1 MPLISKWL
9 SRLMKMVPLILLVLA
24 PQLLGA
30 QGMGSLS
37 LSEAIQLAQS
47 HYPMLGQKDLVQLT
61 EKLST
66 QNINTAFL
74 PQPTFSGQATYQS
87 DVTNLS
93 LPIPGFSI
101 PSPQK
106 DQYRVVA
113 GVEQLVYDGG
123 MVKTQKEIQH
133 LNTGVEQ
140 NKVEVE
146 LYGLKAR
153 INQLYFNVLL
163 QEELLK
169 QNELVSKNIQAG
181 IDKVE
186 PQVQNGTMLRSN
198 LLVLQAERL
207 QAKQRTIEITAAR
220 KGLLEMLSIYLGL
233 PLPQDLHL
241 QKPQAISVADT
252 LLLRP
257 ELQLF
262 QSQSDLVAGQKQLI
276 RSRNLPKANAFFQ
289 GGYGRPG
296 LNLLSNEFKPFYIT
310 GFRINWPLGGLYT
323 SGREKKLAVINQQTI
338 DLQKQTFLL
347 NTKSQ
352 LQQQQADID
361 KYAAL
366 LATDKEIIELRMQVT
381 ESAKAQLENAV
392 ITSNDFLIQVNAED
406 SARQAMILHELQ
418 WLQAQVSYQIT
429 MGKL

>member
-1 MPLISKWL
+1 M
-9 SRLMKMVPLILLVLA
+9 
-24 PQLLGA
+24 
-30 QGMGSLS
+30 
-37 LSEAIQLAQS
+37 
-47 HYPMLGQKDLVQLT
+47 
-61 EKLST
+61 
-66 QNINTAFL
+66 
-74 PQPTFSGQATYQS
+74 
-87 DVTNLS
+87 
-93 LPIPGFSI
+93 
-101 PSPQK
+101 
-106 DQYRVVA
+106 
-113 GVEQLVYDGG
+113 VYDGG

-220 KGLLEMLSIYLGL
+220 KGLLEMLSIYLGQ
-233 PLPQDLHL
+233 PLPEELHL
-241 QKPQAISVADT
+241 QKPQAISGADT
-252 LLLRP
+252 LLQRP

-323 SGREKKLAVINQQTI
+323 AGREKKLAVINQQTI

-347 NTKSQ
+347 NTRSQ
-352 LQQQQADID
+352 LQQEQAEID
-361 KYAAL
+361 KYGAL
-366 LATDKEIIELRMQVT
+366 FATDKEIIELRRQIT

-418 WLQAQVSYQIT
+418 WLQAQVNYQIT

>member
-1 MPLISKWL
+1 
-9 SRLMKMVPLILLVLA
+9 MKMVPLILVVLA
-24 PQLLGA
+24 PQLLKA
-30 QGMGSLS
+30 QGRESLS

-61 EKLST
+61 ENLST

-74 PQPTFSGQATYQS
+74 PQPTISGQATYQS
-87 DVTNLS
+87 DVTGLS

-106 DQYRVVA
+106 DQYRMVA

-123 MVKTQKEIQH
+123 MVKTQKEIQQ
-133 LNTGVEQ
+133 LNTAVEQ

-146 LYGLKAR
+146 LYGLKTR

-181 IDKVE
+181 IAKVE
-186 PQVQNGTMLRSN
+186 PQVQNGNMLRSN

-207 QAKQRTIEITAAR
+207 QVKQKNIEITAAR
-220 KGLLEMLSIYLGL
+220 KGLLEMLSIYIGQ
-233 PLPQDLHL
+233 PLPVNLHL
-241 QKPQAISVADT
+241 QKPPGTWVADT

-262 QSQSDLVAGQKQLI
+262 QSQSDLVAGQRNLI

-296 LNLLSNEFKPFYIT
+296 LNLLSNEFKPFYIA
-310 GFRINWPLGGLYT
+310 GFKVNWPLGGLYT
-323 SGREKKLAVINQQTI
+323 SGREKKLAVISQQTI

-347 NTKSQ
+347 NTSSQ

-361 KYAAL
+361 KYEAL
-366 LATDKEIIELRMQVT
+366 LATDKEIIELRRQVT

-418 WLQAQVSYQIT
+418 WLQAQVNYLIIS
-429 MGKL
+429 GKL

>member
-9 SRLMKMVPLILLVLA
+9 SWLMKMVPLIMFIAAPLLTA
-24 PQLLGA
+24 A
-30 QGMGSLS
+30 QGKESLS
-37 LSEAIQLAQS
+37 LSEAIQLAQR
-47 HYPMLGQKDLVQLT
+47 HYPLFGQKDLVQLT
-61 EKLST
+61 EKLNL

-74 PQPTFSGQATYQS
+74 PQPTVNGQATYQS
-87 DVTNLS
+87 EVTGIT
-93 LPIPGFSI
+93 LPLPGFSI
-101 PSPQK
+101 PTPGK

-113 GVEQLVYDGG
+113 GVEQLIYDGG

-181 IDKVE
+181 IAKVE

-207 QAKQRTIEITAAR
+207 QVKQKNLEITAAR
-220 KGLLEMLSIYLGL
+220 KGLLEMLSIFLGR
-233 PLPQDLHL
+233 PLSEDLHL
-241 QKPQAISVADT
+241 QKPPAANLMDT
-252 LLLRP
+252 SLLRP

-262 QSQSDLVAGQKQLI
+262 QSQSDLLAGQKQLI

-310 GFRINWPLGGLYT
+310 GFRINWPLGGIYT
-323 SGREKKLAVINQQTI
+323 AGREKKLVVISQQTI

-347 NTKSQ
+347 NTRSQ

-361 KYAAL
+361 KYGAL
-366 LATDKEIIELRMQVT
+366 LATDKEIIELRRQVT

-392 ITSNDFLIQVNAED
+392 ITSNDFLLQVNAED

-418 WLQAQVSYQIT
+418 WLQAQVNYQIT
-429 MGKL
+429 SGKL

>member
-24 PQLLGA
+24 PQLLKA
-30 QGMGSLS
+30 QGRESLG

-47 HYPMLGQKDLVQLT
+47 HYPMLGQKELVQLT

-74 PQPTFSGQATYQS
+74 PQPTISGQATYQS
-87 DVTNLS
+87 EVTGIS

-220 KGLLEMLSIYLGL
+220 KGLLEMLSLYMG
-233 PLPQDLHL
+233 
-241 QKPQAISVADT
+241 QA
-252 LLLRP
+252 L
-257 ELQLF
+257 
-262 QSQSDLVAGQKQLI
+262 
-276 RSRNLPKANAFFQ
+276 
-289 GGYGRPG
+289 
-296 LNLLSNEFKPFYIT
+296 
-310 GFRINWPLGGLYT
+310 
-323 SGREKKLAVINQQTI
+323 
-338 DLQKQTFLL
+338 
-347 NTKSQ
+347 
-352 LQQQQADID
+352 
-361 KYAAL
+361 
-366 LATDKEIIELRMQVT
+366 
-381 ESAKAQLENAV
+381 
-392 ITSNDFLIQVNAED
+392 
-406 SARQAMILHELQ
+406 
-418 WLQAQVSYQIT
+418 
-429 MGKL
+429 

>member
-1 MPLISKWL
+1 
-9 SRLMKMVPLILLVLA
+9 MKMLPLILFILVATLIN
-24 PQLLGA
+24 A
-30 QGMGSLS
+30 QGKESLS
-37 LSEAIQLAQS
+37 LSEALQLAQN

-61 EKLST
+61 EKLSL

-74 PQPTFSGQATYQS
+74 PQPIINGQATYQS
-87 DVTNLS
+87 EVTGLS
-93 LPIPGFSI
+93 IPVPGFSV
-101 PSPQK
+101 PSPGK

-123 MVKTQKEIQH
+123 MVKTQKEIQQ
-133 LNTGVEQ
+133 LNSAVEK
-140 NKVEVE
+140 NKVDVE
-146 LYGLKAR
+146 LYGLKTR

-186 PQVQNGTMLRSN
+186 PQVLNGIMLRSN

-207 QAKQRTIEITAAR
+207 QVKQKAIEITAAR
-220 KGLLEMLSIYLGL
+220 KGLLEMLSIYLGQ
-233 PLPQDLHL
+233 PLTEDLHL
-241 QKPQAISVADT
+241 QKPPGTIVADT
-252 LLLRP
+252 VLLRP

-262 QSQSDLVAGQKQLI
+262 QSQADLVGGQKHLI
-276 RSRNLPKANAFFQ
+276 RSRNLPRANAFFQ

-296 LNLLSNEFKPFYIT
+296 LNLLSNEFKPFYIA

-323 SGREKKLAVINQQTI
+323 AGREKNLAAITQQTI

-347 NTKSQ
+347 NTRTQ

-361 KYAAL
+361 KYKAL
-366 LATDKEIIELRMQVT
+366 LATDKEIIELRRQVT

-418 WLQAQVSYQIT
+418 WLQAQVNYQIT
-429 MGKL
+429 SGKL

>member
-1 MPLISKWL
+1 
-9 SRLMKMVPLILLVLA
+9 MKMVPLILVVLA
-24 PQLLGA
+24 PQLLKA
-30 QGMGSLS
+30 QGRESLS

-66 QNINTAFL
+66 KNINTAFL
-74 PQPTFSGQATYQS
+74 PQPIISGQATYQS
-87 DVTNLS
+87 DVTGIS

-207 QAKQRTIEITAAR
+207 QAKQRTIEIKAAR
-220 KGLLEMLSIYLGL
+220 KGLLEMLSIYLGQ
-233 PLPQDLHL
+233 PLPEELHL
-241 QKPQAISVADT
+241 QKPQAISGADT
-252 LLLRP
+252 LLQRP

-323 SGREKKLAVINQQTI
+323 AGREKKLAVINQQTI
-338 DLQKQTFLL
+338 DLQKQTFLI

-352 LQQQQADID
+352 LQQLQADID

-366 LATDKEIIELRMQVT
+366 LATDKEIIEIRRQVT

-418 WLQAQVSYQIT
+418 WLQAQVNYQIT

>member
-1 MPLISKWL
+1 
-9 SRLMKMVPLILLVLA
+9 
-24 PQLLGA
+24 
-30 QGMGSLS
+30 
-37 LSEAIQLAQS
+37 
-47 HYPMLGQKDLVQLT
+47 
-61 EKLST
+61 
-66 QNINTAFL
+66 
-74 PQPTFSGQATYQS
+74 
-87 DVTNLS
+87 
-93 LPIPGFSI
+93 
-101 PSPQK
+101 
-106 DQYRVVA
+106 
-113 GVEQLVYDGG
+113 
-123 MVKTQKEIQH
+123 
-133 LNTGVEQ
+133 
-140 NKVEVE
+140 VEVE

-220 KGLLEMLSIYLGL
+220 KGLLEMLSIYLGQ

-241 QKPQAISVADT
+241 QKPQAISMADT

-323 SGREKKLAVINQQTI
+323 AGREKKLAVINQQTI

-366 LATDKEIIELRMQVT
+366 LATDKEIIELRRQIT

-418 WLQAQVSYQIT
+418 WLQAQVNYQIT

>member
-1 MPLISKWL
+1 
-9 SRLMKMVPLILLVLA
+9 MKMVPLMMFILA
-24 PQLLGA
+24 PRLINA
-30 QGMGSLS
+30 QGRESLS
-37 LSEAIQLAQS
+37 LSEAFQLAQS
-47 HYPMLGQKDLVQLT
+47 HYPLLGQKELVQLT
-61 EKLST
+61 EKLSLK
-66 QNINTAFL
+66 NINTAYL
-74 PQPTFSGQATYQS
+74 PQPTINGQATYQS
-87 DVTNLS
+87 DVTGLS
-93 LPIPGFSI
+93 IPLPGFSI
-101 PSPQK
+101 PSPGK
-106 DQYRVVA
+106 DQYRIVA
-113 GVEQLVYDGG
+113 GVEQLLYDGG
-123 MVKTQKEIQH
+123 LVKTQKEIQH
-133 LNTGVEQ
+133 LNAGVEQ

-146 LYGLKAR
+146 LYGLKTR

-181 IDKVE
+181 IDKVQ
-186 PQVQNGTMLRSN
+186 PQVENGTMLRSN

-207 QAKQRTIEITAAR
+207 QVKQKAIEITAAR
-220 KGLLEMLSIYLGL
+220 KGLLDMLSIYLGR
-233 PLPQDLHL
+233 PLTEDIYP
-241 QKPQAISVADT
+241 QKPPGTRAADT

-323 SGREKKLAVINQQTI
+323 AGRDKKLVVINQQTI
-338 DLQKQTFLL
+338 DLQKQTFIL
-347 NTKSQ
+347 NTRSQ
-352 LQQQQADID
+352 LRQQQADID

-366 LATDKEIIELRMQVT
+366 LATDRDIIELRRQIT
-381 ESAKAQLENAV
+381 ETAKAQLENAV

-406 SARQAMILHELQ
+406 SAHQAMILHELQ
-418 WLQAQVSYQIT
+418 WLQAQVNYQIT
-429 MGKL
+429 SGKL